1 VTNRPLFN
9 AMLVSL
15 ATKQFLESV
24 DTMGYQ
30 KIVRYQASITKKYIE
45 EVGLHN
51 VVQICIDNAS
61 SMKVAA
67 NIITNKYPHIYFER
81 YAVHVMNLLLEDWR
95 KTTWMKEVVKKLKT
109 IMKFIKRQYKPLI
122 VFCK

>member
-1 VTNRPLFN
+1 
-9 AMLVSL
+9 MLVSL

-67 NIITNKYPHIYFER
+67 NIITNKYPHIYFEIHKETIQTTHCFLQVGR
-81 YAVHVMNLLLEDWR
+81 QVEFVDAR
-95 KTTWMKEVVKKLKT
+95 KNQIWIKLHNG
-109 IMKFIKRQYKPLI
+109 
-122 VFCK
+122 